1 MLLPSRFSRHFLLK
15 KNNRLKT
22 NSQFSRVYKK
32 GRSFVSDLFV
42 LYVYKGNSDNKIIGF
57 SVSKKVGKAC
67 IRNKIKRRAMEVI
80 RLHIN
85 LINKKSYLV
94 FVARKVVSES
104 SYKDIEKSILKLL
117 SKADLLEMN

>member
-1 MLLPSRFSRHFLLK
+1 LLK

>member
-1 MLLPSRFSRHFLLK
+1 MLK

-32 GRSFVSDLFV
+32 GRSFVSDLFI
-42 LYVYKGNSDNKIIGF
+42 LYVYKGNSDDKVIGF

-67 IRNKIKRRAMEVI
+67 IRNRIKRRAAEVI

-85 LINKKSYLV
+85 LINKNSYLI
-94 FVARKVVSES
+94 FIARKAISES

-117 SKADLLEMN
+117 NKADLLETS